1 MALSTFTELKEA
13 VADWLDRSDLT
24 ARIPD
29 FIALAEARINREL
42 RIRPMEVRS
51 TMYTTV
57 DQQYFNL
64 PGGYIQMRNIQLNTN
79 PTTPL
84 EYITPE
90 MLDRLYGSST
100 TGKPRA
106 YTLIGDEIQLAPI
119 PDSAY
124 QLEMAFYEKF
134 TPLGDGSA
142 GTVTSNWLTAN
153 APDVLLYGALME
165 AEPFIKNDE
174 RIPVWLNGYSNA
186 INKLQQQDQRDRHSG
201 SAMRV
206 RNIYSG
212 VEGRN

>member
-1 MALSTFTELKEA
+1 MALGTYTELKDA
-13 VADWLDRSDLT
+13 IADWLDRSDLT
-24 ARIPD
+24 SRIPD

-51 TMYTTV
+51 VAYTSSG
-57 DQQYFNL
+57 QKYFNL
-64 PGGYIQMRNIQLNTN
+64 PGGYLQMRNIQLNTN

-90 MLDRLYGSST
+90 MLDRLYGSNT

-106 YTLIGDEIQLAPI
+106 YTLIGDEIQLSPI
-119 PDSAY
+119 PDAAY
-124 QLEMAFYEKF
+124 EIEMAFYENI
-134 TPLGDGSA
+134 TSLGDGTS
-142 GTVTSNWLTAN
+142 GTVTYNWLTQN
-153 APDVLLYGALME
+153 APDILLYGSLME

-186 INKLQQQDQRDRHSG
+186 IDKLQKADSRDRHSG
-201 SAMRV
+201 SAMRI

-212 VEGRN
+212 VEGS

>member
-1 MALSTFTELKEA
+1 MALGTFTELKDA

-29 FIALAEARINREL
+29 FITLAEARLNRDL

-51 TMYTTV
+51 SMETTSG
-57 DQQYFNL
+57 QRYFNL
-64 PGGYIQMRNIQLNTN
+64 PGGYLQMRNIQINTN
-79 PTTPL
+79 PITPL

-106 YTLIGDEIQLAPI
+106 YTLIGDEIQLAPV
-119 PDSAY
+119 PDSDY
-124 QLEMAFYEKF
+124 TVEMAFYEKF
-134 TPLGDGSA
+134 TALGDGTS
-142 GTVTSNWLTAN
+142 GTVTTNWLTTN
-153 APDVLLYGALME
+153 APDVLLYGSLLE

-174 RIPVWLNGYSNA
+174 RIGLWLNAYNGA
-186 INKLQQQDQRDRHSG
+186 VKKIQDADARDRHSG
-201 SAMRV
+201 SAMRI

-212 VEGRN
+212 VEG

>member
-1 MALSTFTELKEA
+1 MALSTYTELKDA
-13 VADWLDRSDLT
+13 IADWLDRSDLT

-29 FIALAEARINREL
+29 FIALAEARISRDL

-51 TMYTTV
+51 IMYTTSG
-57 DQQYFNL
+57 QKYFNL

-79 PTTPL
+79 PTQPL

-90 MLDRLYGSST
+90 MLDRLYGSNT
-100 TGKPRA
+100 TGKPKA
-106 YTLIGDEIQLAPI
+106 YTLIGDEIQLSPV

-124 QLEMAFYEKF
+124 ELEMAFYEKF
-134 TPLGDGSA
+134 TALGDGTS
-142 GTVTSNWLTAN
+142 GTVTSNYLTKN

-174 RIPVWLNGYSNA
+174 RVAVWLNGYSNA
-186 INKLQQQDQRDRHSG
+186 VEKLQKADQRDRHSG
-201 SAMRV
+201 SAMRI

-212 VEGRN
+212 VEG

>member
-1 MALSTFTELKEA
+1 MALRTFTELKDA
-13 VADWLDRSDLT
+13 IADWLDRSDLT

-29 FIALAEARINREL
+29 FITLAEARINREL

-51 TMYTTV
+51 TMETTSG
-57 DQQYFNL
+57 QQYFNL

-79 PTTPL
+79 PTAPL

-106 YTLIGDEIQLAPI
+106 YSLIGDEIQLAPI

-124 QLEMAFYEKF
+124 TLEMAFYEKF
-134 TPLGDGSA
+134 TALGDGTS
-142 GTVTSNWLTAN
+142 GTVTNNWLTLN
-153 APDVLLYGALME
+153 APDVLLYGALLE

-174 RIPVWLNGYSNA
+174 RVPVWLNGYSNA
-186 INKLQQQDQRDRHSG
+186 IDKLQKADARDRHSG

-212 VEGRN
+212 VEGS

>member
-1 MALSTFTELKEA
+1 MALGTYTELKDA
-13 VADWLDRSDLT
+13 IADWLDRSDLT

-51 TMYTTV
+51 TMYTTA
-57 DQQYFNL
+57 DQQYFQL

-90 MLDRLYGSST
+90 MLDRLYGSTT

-124 QLEMAFYEKF
+124 QVEMAFNEKF

>member
-1 MALSTFTELKEA
+1 MALSTYTELKDA

-29 FIALAEARINREL
+29 FIALAETRINREL

-51 TMYTTV
+51 TMTTTSGN
-57 DQQYFNL
+57 QYFNL
-64 PGGYIQMRNIQLNTN
+64 PGGNIQLNTN

-90 MLDRLYGSST
+90 MMDRLYGSST

-106 YTLIGDEIQLAPI
+106 YSLIGDEIQLAPI

-124 QLEMAFYEKF
+124 YLEMAFYEKF
-134 TPLGDGSA
+134 TSLGDGTS
-142 GTVTSNWLTAN
+142 GTVTSNWLTLN
-153 APDVLLYGALME
+153 APDILLYGALME

-174 RIPVWLNGYSNA
+174 RIPVWLNGYSSA
-186 INKLQQQDQRDRHSG
+186 IDKLQRADSKDRHSG

-212 VEGRN
+212 VEGS

>member
-1 MALSTFTELKEA
+1 MALSTFTELKDA
-13 VADWLDRSDLT
+13 IADWLDRSDLT
-24 ARIPD
+24 SRIPD

-51 TMYTTV
+51 TMYTTA

-90 MLDRLYGSST
+90 MLDRLYGST
-100 TGKPRA
+100 TSGKPRA
-106 YTLIGDEIQLAPI
+106 YSLIGDEIQLAPI
-119 PDSAY
+119 PDSTY
-124 QLEMAFYEKF
+124 TVEMAFYEKF
-134 TPLGDGSA
+134 TPLGDGSS

-174 RIPVWLNGYSNA
+174 RIPVWLSGYNNA
-186 INKLQQQDQRDRHSG
+186 IDKLQKADQRDRHSG

>member
-1 MALSTFTELKEA
+1 MALGTFTELKDA
-13 VADWLDRSDLT
+13 IADWLDRSDLT

-51 TMYTTV
+51 TMYATV

-90 MLDRLYGSST
+90 MLDRLYGSTT

-153 APDVLLYGALME
+153 APDILLYGALME

-186 INKLQQQDQRDRHSG
+186 IDKLQRQDQRDRHSG

-212 VEGRN
+212 AEG

>member
-1 MALSTFTELKEA
+1 MTS
-13 VADWLDRSDLT
+13 
-24 ARIPD
+24 RIPD
-29 FIALAEARINREL
+29 FIALAEARLNREL

-51 TMYTTV
+51 TMVTTA
-57 DQQYFNL
+57 DQQYFQL
-64 PGGYIQMRNIQLNTN
+64 PGGYIQMRNMQLNTN

-90 MLDRLYGSST
+90 MMDRLYGST
-100 TGKPRA
+100 TSGKPRA

-119 PDSAY
+119 PDSTY
-124 QLEMAFYEKF
+124 TVEMAFYEKF
-134 TPLGDGSA
+134 TPLGDGSS

-174 RIPVWLNGYSNA
+174 RIPVWLNGYNNA
-186 INKLQQQDQRDRHSG
+186 VNKLQQQDQRDRHSG
-201 SAMRV
+201 SALRV

>member
-1 MALSTFTELKEA
+1 MALSTFTELKDA
-13 VADWLDRSDLT
+13 IADWLDRSDLT

-29 FIALAEARINREL
+29 FIALAEARINREI

-51 TMYTTV
+51 TMTTTAGN
-57 DQQYFNL
+57 QYFNL

-124 QLEMAFYEKF
+124 TLEMAFYEKF
-134 TPLGDGSA
+134 TALGDGTS
-142 GTVTSNWLTAN
+142 GTVTSNWLTTN
-153 APDVLLYGALME
+153 APDILLYGALME

-174 RIPVWLNGYSNA
+174 RVAVWLNGYGNA
-186 INKLQQQDQRDRHSG
+186 IDKLQKADQRDRHSG

-212 VEGRN
+212 VEG

>member
-1 MALSTFTELKEA
+1 MALGTFTELKDA
-13 VADWLDRSDLT
+13 IADWLDRSDLT

-51 TMYTTV
+51 TMYATV

-90 MLDRLYGSST
+90 MLDRLYGSTT

-124 QLEMAFYEKF
+124 QIEMAFYEKF
-134 TPLGDGSA
+134 TPLGDGTS
-142 GTVTSNWLTAN
+142 GTVTNNWLTAN

-186 INKLQQQDQRDRHSG
+186 IDKLQKADQRDRHSG
-201 SAMRV
+201 SEMRV

>member
-1 MALSTFTELKEA
+1 MALGTFTELKDA
-13 VADWLDRSDLT
+13 IADWLDRSDLT

-29 FIALAEARINREL
+29 FITLAEARINREL

-51 TMYTTV
+51 TMETTSG
-57 DQQYFNL
+57 QQYFNL

-106 YTLIGDEIQLAPI
+106 YSLIGDEIQLAPI

-124 QLEMAFYEKF
+124 TLEMAFYEKF
-134 TPLGDGSA
+134 TALGDGTS
-142 GTVTSNWLTAN
+142 GTVTSNWLTIN
-153 APDVLLYGALME
+153 APDILLYGSLME

-174 RIPVWLNGYSNA
+174 RIAVWLQAYRDG
-186 INKLQQQDQRDRHSG
+186 IDRLQKADANDRHSG

-212 VEGRN
+212 VEG

>member
-1 MALSTFTELKEA
+1 MALGTFTELKDA

-29 FIALAEARINREL
+29 FITLAEARVNRDL
-42 RIRPMEVRS
+42 RIRAMEVRS
-51 TMYTTV
+51 TMSTSAG
-57 DQQYFNL
+57 QQYFNL

-106 YTLIGDEIQLAPI
+106 YSLIGDEIQLAPI

-124 QLEMAFYEKF
+124 TLEMAYYEKF
-134 TPLGDGSA
+134 TALGDGTG
-142 GTVTSNWLTAN
+142 GTVASNWLTSN
-153 APDVLLYGALME
+153 APDVLLYGSLLE

-174 RIPVWLNGYSNA
+174 RIGLWLNAYNGA
-186 INKLQQQDQRDRHSG
+186 IKKLQDADARDRHSG

-212 VEGRN
+212 VEG

>member
-1 MALSTFTELKEA
+1 MALSTFTELKDA

-24 ARIPD
+24 TRIPD
-29 FIALAEARINREL
+29 FIALAEARINREI

-51 TMYTTV
+51 TMTTTAGN
-57 DQQYFNL
+57 QYFNL

-124 QLEMAFYEKF
+124 TLEMAFYEKF
-134 TPLGDGSA
+134 TALGDGTS
-142 GTVTSNWLTAN
+142 GTVTSNWLTKN
-153 APDVLLYGALME
+153 APDILLYGALME

-174 RIPVWLNGYSNA
+174 RVAVWLNGYGNA
-186 INKLQQQDQRDRHSG
+186 IDKLQKADQRDRHSG

-212 VEGRN
+212 VEG

>member
-1 MALSTFTELKEA
+1 MALSTYTELKDA
-13 VADWLDRSDLT
+13 IADWLDRSDLT
-24 ARIPD
+24 SRIPD

-51 TMYTTV
+51 VAYTSSG
-57 DQQYFNL
+57 QKYFNL
-64 PGGYIQMRNIQLNTN
+64 PGGYLQMRNIQLNTN

-90 MLDRLYGSST
+90 MLDRLYGSNT

-106 YTLIGDEIQLAPI
+106 YTLIGDEIQLSPI
-119 PDSAY
+119 PDAAY
-124 QLEMAFYEKF
+124 EIEMAFYENIDS
-134 TPLGDGSA
+134 LGDGTA
-142 GTVTSNWLTAN
+142 GTVVSNWLTLN
-153 APDVLLYGALME
+153 APDILLYGALLE

-174 RIPVWLNGYSNA
+174 RVPVWLNGYSNA
-186 INKLQQQDQRDRHSG
+186 VDKLQKADARDRHSG

-212 VEGRN
+212 VEGS

>member
-1 MALSTFTELKEA
+1 MALSTFTELKDA

-29 FIALAEARINREL
+29 FIALAEARLNRDL

-51 TMYTTV
+51 TMITTV
-57 DQQYFNL
+57 NQQYFQL
-64 PGGYIQMRNIQLNTN
+64 PGGYIQMRNMQLNTN

-90 MLDRLYGSST
+90 MLDRLYGSTT

-106 YTLIGDEIQLAPI
+106 YSLIGDEIQLAPI
-119 PDSAY
+119 PDSTY
-124 QLEMAFYEKF
+124 TVEMAFYEKF
-134 TPLGDGSA
+134 TSLGDGSS
-142 GTVTSNWLTAN
+142 GTVTSNWLTKN
-153 APDVLLYGALME
+153 APDVLLYGALLE

-174 RIPVWLNGYSNA
+174 RVNLWINA
-186 INKLQQQDQRDRHSG
+186 YNSAITRIQDADDRDRHSG

-212 VEGRN
+212 VEG

>member
-1 MALSTFTELKEA
+1 MALSTFTELKDA

-29 FIALAEARINREL
+29 FITLAETRINREL

-51 TMYTTV
+51 SMTTTAGS
-57 DQQYFNL
+57 QYFNL
-64 PGGYIQMRNIQLNTN
+64 PGGYIQMRNIQLNAN
-79 PTTPL
+79 PVTPL

-106 YTLIGDEIQLAPI
+106 YTLIGDEIQLSPI

-124 QLEMAFYEKF
+124 SLEMAFYEKF
-134 TPLGDGSA
+134 TPLGDGA
-142 GTVTSNWLTAN
+142 TGGTVVSNWLTLN
-153 APDVLLYGALME
+153 APDVLLYGALLE

-174 RIPVWLNGYSNA
+174 RVPVWLNGYSNA
-186 INKLQQQDQRDRHSG
+186 IDKLQKADARDRHSG

-212 VEGRN
+212 VEGS

>member
-1 MALSTFTELKEA
+1 MALSTFTELKDA
-13 VADWLDRSDLT
+13 IADWLDRSDLT

-51 TMYTTV
+51 TMTTTAGN
-57 DQQYFNL
+57 QYFNL

-124 QLEMAFYEKF
+124 TLEMAFYEKF
-134 TPLGDGSA
+134 TALGDGTS
-142 GTVTSNWLTAN
+142 GTVTNNWLTTN
-153 APDVLLYGALME
+153 APDILLYGALME

-174 RIPVWLNGYSNA
+174 RVAVWLNGYGNA
-186 INKLQQQDQRDRHSG
+186 IDKLQKADQRDRHSG

-212 VEGRN
+212 VEG

>member
-1 MALSTFTELKEA
+1 MALGTFTELKDA
-13 VADWLDRSDLT
+13 IADWLDRSDLT

-29 FIALAEARINREL
+29 FITLAEARINREL

-51 TMYTTV
+51 TMETTSG
-57 DQQYFNL
+57 QQYFNL

-79 PTTPL
+79 PTAPL

-90 MLDRLYGSST
+90 MLDRLYGSSA

-106 YTLIGDEIQLAPI
+106 YSLIGDEIQLAPI

-124 QLEMAFYEKF
+124 TLEMAFYEKF
-134 TPLGDGSA
+134 TALGDGTS
-142 GTVTSNWLTAN
+142 GTVTSNWLTIN
-153 APDVLLYGALME
+153 APDILLYGSLME

-174 RIPVWLNGYSNA
+174 RIAVWLQAYRDG
-186 INKLQQQDQRDRHSG
+186 IDKLQKADANDRHSG

-212 VEGRN
+212 VEG

>member
-1 MALSTFTELKEA
+1 MALGTFTELKDA

-29 FIALAEARINREL
+29 FITLAEARLNRDL

-51 TMYTTV
+51 SMETTSG
-57 DQQYFNL
+57 QRYFNL
-64 PGGYIQMRNIQLNTN
+64 PGGYLQMRNMQMNTN
-79 PTTPL
+79 PITPL

-90 MLDRLYGSST
+90 MLDRLYGSDT

-106 YTLIGDEIQLAPI
+106 YSLIGDEIQLAPI
-119 PDSAY
+119 PDSDY
-124 QLEMAFYEKF
+124 TVEMAFYEKF
-134 TPLGDGSA
+134 TALGDGTS
-142 GTVTSNWLTAN
+142 GTVTTNWLTTN
-153 APDVLLYGALME
+153 APDVLLYGSLLE

-174 RIPVWLNGYSNA
+174 RIRVWLTAYSGA
-186 INKLQQQDQRDRHSG
+186 IAKIQDADDRDRHSG

-212 VEGRN
+212 VEG

>member
-1 MALSTFTELKEA
+1 MALSTFTELKDA

-29 FIALAEARINREL
+29 FITLAEARISRDL

-51 TMYTTV
+51 IMYTSSG
-57 DQQYFNL
+57 QKYFNL
-64 PGGYIQMRNIQLNTN
+64 PGGYLQMRNIQLNTN
-79 PTTPL
+79 PTQPL

-90 MLDRLYGSST
+90 MLDRLYGSNT

-106 YTLIGDEIQLAPI
+106 YTLIGDEIQLSPI
-119 PDSAY
+119 PDAAY
-124 QLEMAFYEKF
+124 ELEMAFYEKF
-134 TPLGDGSA
+134 TSLGDGTS
-142 GTVTSNWLTAN
+142 GTVTTNYLTKN

-174 RIPVWLNGYSNA
+174 RLAVWLNGYSNA
-186 INKLQQQDQRDRHSG
+186 VDKLQKADQKDRHSG
-201 SAMRV
+201 SAMRI

-212 VEGRN
+212 VEG

>member
-1 MALSTFTELKEA
+1 MALSTFTELKDA
-13 VADWLDRSDLT
+13 IADWLDRSDLT

-29 FIALAEARINREL
+29 FITLAEARLNRDL

-51 TMYTTV
+51 TMETTSG
-57 DQQYFNL
+57 QQYFNL

-79 PTTPL
+79 PTAPL

-106 YTLIGDEIQLAPI
+106 YSLIGDEIQLAPI
-119 PDSAY
+119 PDSDY
-124 QLEMAFYEKF
+124 TVEMAFYEKF
-134 TPLGDGSA
+134 TALGDGTS
-142 GTVTSNWLTAN
+142 GTVTTNWLTTN
-153 APDVLLYGALME
+153 APDVLLYGALLE

-174 RIPVWLNGYSNA
+174 RIGLWLNAYNGA
-186 INKLQQQDQRDRHSG
+186 IKKIQDADARDRHSG

-212 VEGRN
+212 VEG

>member
-1 MALSTFTELKEA
+1 MALGTFTELKDA
-13 VADWLDRSDLT
+13 IADWLDRSDLT

-51 TMYTTV
+51 TMYATV

-90 MLDRLYGSST
+90 MLDRLYGSTT

-124 QLEMAFYEKF
+124 QVEMAFYEKF

-153 APDVLLYGALME
+153 APDILLYGALME

-186 INKLQQQDQRDRHSG
+186 IDKLQKQDQRDRHSG

-212 VEGRN
+212 VEG

>member
-1 MALSTFTELKEA
+1 MALGTFTELKDA

-29 FIALAEARINREL
+29 FITLAEARLNRDL

-51 TMYTTV
+51 SMETTSG
-57 DQQYFNL
+57 QRYFNL
-64 PGGYIQMRNIQLNTN
+64 PGGYLQMRNMQMNTN
-79 PTTPL
+79 PITPL

-90 MLDRLYGSST
+90 MLDRLYGSDT
-100 TGKPRA
+100 AGKPRA

-119 PDSAY
+119 PDSDY
-124 QLEMAFYEKF
+124 TVEMAFYEKF
-134 TPLGDGSA
+134 TPLGDGTS
-142 GTVTSNWLTAN
+142 GTVTTNWLTTN
-153 APDVLLYGALME
+153 APDILLYGALLE

-174 RIPVWLNGYSNA
+174 RIALWLNAYSSA
-186 INKLQQQDQRDRHSG
+186 VKKIQDADARDRHSG

-212 VEGRN
+212 VEG

>member
-1 MALSTFTELKEA
+1 MALSTYTELKDA

-29 FIALAEARINREL
+29 FIALAEARISRDL

-51 TMYTTV
+51 IMYTTSG
-57 DQQYFNL
+57 QKYFNL

-90 MLDRLYGSST
+90 MLDRLYGSNT

-106 YTLIGDEIQLAPI
+106 YTLIGDEIQLSPV

-124 QLEMAFYEKF
+124 ELEMAFYEKF
-134 TPLGDGSA
+134 TALGDGTS
-142 GTVTSNWLTAN
+142 GTVTSNYLTKN
-153 APDVLLYGALME
+153 APDVLLYGSLLE

-174 RIPVWLNGYSNA
+174 RVAVWLNGYSNA
-186 INKLQQQDQRDRHSG
+186 IDKLQKADHNDRHSG
-201 SAMRV
+201 SAMRI

-212 VEGRN
+212 VEG